1 MFINST
7 LITPMYI
14 GSLVIR
20 KIPRMINKKEYDGK
34 VERRSGV
41 GSRETDVWAENR
53 GSMMR

>member
-7 LITPMYI
+7 LITPTYI